1 MIYNFKPSL
10 LKTGN
15 ATNSDLS
22 QTLRINKDRV
32 NDLEYLNELKEQNK
46 ENFKQDSSNLMP
58 LEQYIQQELETTDL
72 YLFMKHV
79 NPSLYGKHF
88 QEGLVETD
96 LQKTAELLLKNDK
109 KGSTRLNTFRKYL
122 DYRRQQYQTKEV
134 IEVFDV
140 LIESRHRL
148 QIFDLDVGKDFLV
161 NDPEYQQRMNS
172 ELKSMN

>member
-58 LEQYIQQELETTDL
+58 MEQYIQ
-72 YLFMKHV
+72 
-79 NPSLYGKHF
+79 
-88 QEGLVETD
+88 
-96 LQKTAELLLKNDK
+96 
-109 KGSTRLNTFRKYL
+109 
-122 DYRRQQYQTKEV
+122 
-134 IEVFDV
+134 
-140 LIESRHRL
+140 
-148 QIFDLDVGKDFLV
+148 
-161 NDPEYQQRMNS
+161 
-172 ELKSMN
+172 